1 MLIHFGSIEGSVK
14 SNGNNTL
21 SGRVKISLQFSRS
34 CHKTYYILHT
44 GCVGCILTFF
54 IPKRIYI
61 KAVHVTDFAAK
72 FNSRGIFLT
81 YKKMSIEQ
89 NRQKSRNRKLKR
101 KKNYILS
108 VFRQCH
114 PIWIDRRIHKKQL
127 TCNNIK
133 IGRGAN

>member
-21 SGRVKISLQFSRS
+21 SGRVKISLQFSRP

-61 KAVHVTDFAAK
+61 KAVHVTE
-72 FNSRGIFLT
+72 FNSRGIFFNLQKNAHWT
-81 YKKMSIEQ
+81 KPTEVSKQEIEKEKKLYFVCLSTMSSDLDRSEDP
-89 NRQKSRNRKLKR
+89 QKATDM
-101 KKNYILS
+101 
-108 VFRQCH
+108 QQH
-114 PIWIDRRIHKKQL
+114 
-127 TCNNIK
+127 
-133 IGRGAN
+133 